1 MTRAIY
7 TAFVQSLTALMLL
20 TWSSVAQ
27 AENSYPNRS
36 IQFITPYPPGG
47 IADNSFRV
55 IQPFLARKLGANLV
69 DINKPGAGGLLAA
82 DYVRHAKPDGYTIF
96 NGANVIFTTLRAMKP
111 KLAIPANDFALIG
124 TYTMDPSIA
133 VSRKD
138 APWKNMKELIAYAKA
153 HPGKL
158 NVGDGGVGGAG
169 HFTMAALKLIFGA
182 NFVIIHYQ
190 GANAL
195 KTAILGHQVDV
206 VCASTSTFLP
216 LLKSGDLT
224 GLAITA
230 KHPELPK
237 VPTFDQI
244 GASDADFN
252 PTQAFYVP
260 KGTPDFVV
268 SKLRRALSD
277 VMKDPEIIKTM
288 QHANLLPHYRNA
300 SSTVKELDQEYSRAK
315 KIAEKLAIVEK

>member
-1 MTRAIY
+1 MGHSIRK
-7 TAFVQSLTALMLL
+7 AFAQSLTALFLL
-20 TWSSVAQ
+20 TCSSVVQ
-27 AENSYPNRS
+27 AESSYPSRS
-36 IQFITPYPPGG
+36 VQFITPYPPGG

-55 IQPFLARKLGANLV
+55 IQPFLARKLGATLV

-111 KLAIPANDFALIG
+111 KLAIPANHFAVIG

-169 HFTMAALKLIFGA
+169 HFTLEALKLIFNL
-182 NFVIIHYQ
+182 NFIIIHYQ

-216 LLKSGDLT
+216 LLKSGDLI
-224 GLAITA
+224 GLAVTA
-230 KHPELPK
+230 KHPELPQ
-237 VPTFDQI
+237 VPSFDQI
-244 GASDADFN
+244 GASDAEFN

-260 KGTPDFVV
+260 SGTPKFVV
-268 SKLRRALSD
+268 SKLRRALSEL
-277 VMKDPEIIKTM
+277 MKDPGVLKAM
-288 QHANLLPHYRNA
+288 HRANLLPHYRDA
-300 SSTVKELDQEYSRAK
+300 SSTSRELDLEYSRAK
-315 KIAEKLAIVEK
+315 KIVEKLAAEKK